1 MEHAHLADTTR
12 PIDDNAALAL
22 VLDPSIQP
30 EDLAPRMGL
39 SLTQLATWSR
49 EHAPQLADLKEFFAT
64 RATLIAS
71 RLHMASL
78 AALERVLNL
87 AKDPDAKTQERSRK
101 AASTILRN
109 LAPPAPCKAS
119 SPTVREGSL
128 QPTPHA
134 LPPALAP
141 VPAPSSHSEHA
152 SPKCEPLGPHAPS
165 AKQLLHALAP
175 PASPASPSSTLP
187 IAHSEPP
194 AARLRALAGG
204 APAVHLPCF
213 YTQLVIVALSLRDL
227 LQPAVPRR
235 IPA

>member
-1 MEHAHLADTTR
+1 MQHAHLAGNASARIT

-30 EDLAPRMGL
+30 EDLATRMGL
-39 SLTQLATWSR
+39 SLMQLAAWSR

-87 AKDPDAKTQERSRK
+87 AKEPDPKTQERSRK

-109 LAPPAPCKAS
+109 LAPPAARKAC

-128 QPTPHA
+128 ATS
-134 LPPALAP
+134 
-141 VPAPSSHSEHA
+141 PAPSSTLVAQASQPLPTTAPISLPKLVAQA
-152 SPKCEPLGPHAPS
+152 SPPVLTGAPLVAN
-165 AKQLLHALAP
+165 ADA
-175 PASPASPSSTLP
+175 
-187 IAHSEPP
+187 P
-194 AARLRALAGG
+194 AARLRAHSGG
-204 APAVHLPCF
+204 APAVHLPSLF
-213 YTQLVIVALSLRDL
+213 AELAVATFSLREL
-227 LQPAVPRR
+227 LLPAIRSR